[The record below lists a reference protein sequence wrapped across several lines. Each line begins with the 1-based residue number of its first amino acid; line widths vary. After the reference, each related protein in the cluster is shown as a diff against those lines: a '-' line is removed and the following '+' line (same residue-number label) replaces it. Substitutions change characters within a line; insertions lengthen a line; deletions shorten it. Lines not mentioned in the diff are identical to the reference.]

1 MNEIT
6 RTPQV
11 IATEINIIKDQTRK
25 MVLYNSIEI
34 GRKLVEAKEL
44 VPAGEFGKWLEE
56 AVDYSS
62 STANNL
68 MKIFKEYGSEQTS
81 LLDNNVKSP
90 VFEKLNY
97 SQAIALF
104 AVPEEEREEFIEEN
118 HVEDMSAREL
128 KAKIAELKAREDEN
142 NKLKE
147 ELESTKKSKENME
160 AQVKKEKENK
170 QKLKDQVE
178 ELKNQIT
185 KANEEVNPVIDKLN
199 KEVEEANKKIEE
211 LENRPIEVITSNPS
225 GEEEEARKKL
235 EEEVLRLQKEKEAAE
250 NKIKD
255 IQEKQKIGNAV
266 LSKFTVYLED
276 ITNKFN
282 NILDLIEDEENT
294 ETKDKLHNA
303 TIKLLE
309 RMREN
314 I

>member
-147 ELESTKKSKENME
+147 ELESAKKSKENME

-225 GEEEEARKKL
+225 AEEEEARKKL